1 MLDDGMDRWPLHLW
15 IVALPNGAMP
25 SGVLD
30 QLRAS
35 RATGAI
41 HLIDGGILSKG
52 DDGEL
57 SLRPAPELEL
67 DSTPHAAELVARLFA
82 CGVGEQP
89 DAWTGDAARLVSGR
103 PHLFGLSA
111 DDLAEIA
118 DEIPRASEALALV
131 IEHRWIAGF
140 AESVAV
146 DRCTVLA
153 QGSVVPQTVLE
164 LVSGARSRFEP
175 TPNTTFEP

>member
-1 MLDDGMDRWPLHLW
+1 MLIEGMDRWPLHLLV
-15 IVALPNGAMP
+15 VALPDGEVP

-52 DDGEL
+52 NDGEL
-57 SLRPAPELEL
+57 TLRPAPELEL
-67 DSTPHAAELVARLFA
+67 DPIPNAAELVARLFA
-82 CGVGEQP
+82 CGQGEQS
-89 DAWTGDAARLVSGR
+89 DTWTVDAARIAAGK

-118 DEIPRASEALALV
+118 DEIPRASGALALV
-131 IEHRWIAGF
+131 IAHRWNAGF
-140 AESVAV
+140 AESAAV

-153 QGSVVPQTVLE
+153 QGSIVPQTVLD
-164 LVSGARSRFEP
+164 LIAKPQSSFET